1 MERTKVQERG
11 TSLAPS
17 KREGL
22 VLVET
27 CNDIHW
33 RGSPTDQSTVDNKYN
48 FMKIE

>member
-1 MERTKVQERG
+1 MERSKVQERG
-11 TSLAPS
+11 TSLTPS

-33 RGSPTDQSTVDNKYN
+33 RGHLHSLGSLHEL
-48 FMKIE
+48 II